1 MYQGAYSDVASDDQ
15 TEARHRE
22 YVALDQVIVRLRKA
36 RDAGARGVSLTEAL
50 DAVEGL
56 WAIFMQDV
64 VDPQNMLPVE
74 MRRNIFAISRWMFA
88 HTSMLREEGE
98 GNLDALIEVNVT
110 IRDGLVV
117 KQ

>member
-1 MYQGAYSDVASDDQ
+1 MYQGAYSDVASDNQ
-15 TEARHRE
+15 VEARRRE
-22 YVALDQVIVRLRKA
+22 YEALDQVIVRLHKA
-36 RDAGARGVSLTEAL
+36 RNAGASGATLTEAL

-64 VDPQNMLPVE
+64 ADPQNMLPVE

-88 HTSMLREEGE
+88 CTSRLREEGQ
-98 GNLDALIEVNVT
+98 GDINALIEVNVT
-110 IRDGLVV
+110 IRDGLAV

>member
-22 YVALDQVIVRLRKA
+22 YEALDQVIVRLRKA

-88 HTSMLREEGE
+88 RRSRLREEGE